1 MNCTY
6 SCAGREKESGKSWH
20 FREGILDW
28 WLERLIYLIV
38 QFLFQELAEREDILK
53 FWKVCQKKI
62 PSWVTYEIWST
73 KLSRDLHA
81 CVLTVSRDLAISLSF
96 AFRWRTT
103 LRKFSF
109 NFLAGM
115 NGEAIQHTALL
126 QKVRM
131 ILERRWFWFILRLF
145 LCCLTIFHR
154 TS

>member
-1 MNCTY
+1 M
-6 SCAGREKESGKSWH
+6 
-20 FREGILDW
+20 
-28 WLERLIYLIV
+28 
-38 QFLFQELAEREDILK
+38 
-53 FWKVCQKKI
+53 CQKKI
-62 PSWVTYEIWST
+62 PSWVTYEIGST

-115 NGEAIQHTALL
+115 NGEAIQHTAPL

-131 ILERRWFWFILRLF
+131 ILERLWFWFILRLF

-154 TS
+154 TSLVALCLKQYFFNAADERRSGIWRWWPSSGKGSFSNLSEIIHGLTKWIAWEI

>member
-1 MNCTY
+1 MAGVAHLFNCTI
-6 SCAGREKESGKSWH
+6 SFSGVSRERGYFK
-20 FREGILDW
+20 
-28 WLERLIYLIV
+28 V
-38 QFLFQELAEREDILK
+38 LK
-53 FWKVCQKKI
+53 KCVRKKI
-62 PSWVTYEIWST
+62 PSWVTYEIGST

-115 NGEAIQHTALL
+115 NGEAIQHTAPL

-131 ILERRWFWFILRLF
+131 ILERR
-145 LCCLTIFHR
+145 
-154 TS
+154 